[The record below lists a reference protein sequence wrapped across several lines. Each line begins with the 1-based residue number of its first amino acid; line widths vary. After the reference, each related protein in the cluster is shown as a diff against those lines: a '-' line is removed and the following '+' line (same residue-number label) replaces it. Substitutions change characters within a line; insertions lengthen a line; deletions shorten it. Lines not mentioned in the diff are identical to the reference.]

1 VTPGAEPGV
10 HSRSCICAR
19 ARTAGMILGRGKDRT
34 SSSFVLEPMKLAHH
48 VAPIAVTLF
57 SGFACTPSSNR
68 GVAAGTPNDSASDP
82 SQQASSDVDDQRA
95 SNADSPPIA
104 QTPPMP
110 DVPPARAF
118 SPIRQRPVV
127 VPSPAGQYRVRIVDA
142 SMHDLRMFHHD
153 GRSYVLGTVGERY
166 AIVVSNPTP
175 RRVEAVISVDGL
187 DAIDGTAADYVHKRG
202 YILPAYGNAT
212 IEGFRTSLDQVATFR
227 FSSVADSYAGR
238 LGQARDV
245 GVIGVAFFPERAP
258 IAVAPPPSLPRVSPY
273 NDWEGR
279 SRAGGGAPH
288 ATSAAPARKEAPSP
302 SAPASGS
309 GDATEESSNGT
320 LAGRDRAA
328 ERKGL
333 GTEFGEARESH
344 VGETLFTRANASS
357 PSEVAAFR
365 YNDRAGLMALG
376 IRVDPPFVA
385 DSELRTRETADPFR
399 ANRFAAPP
407 P

>member
-1 VTPGAEPGV
+1 
-10 HSRSCICAR
+10 
-19 ARTAGMILGRGKDRT
+19 
-34 SSSFVLEPMKLAHH
+34 MKLAHH

-57 SGFACTPSSNR
+57 SGIACTPSSNR
-68 GVAAGTPNDSASDP
+68 GVAAGTPTDSATDP
-82 SQQASSDVDDQRA
+82 PQQASSDVDDQRA
-95 SNADSPPIA
+95 SSADSPPIA
-104 QTPPMP
+104 QTPPMR
-110 DVPPARAF
+110 DAPPARAF
-118 SPIRQRPVV
+118 SPVRQRPIV
-127 VPSPAGQYRVRIVDA
+127 VPSPLGQYRVRVVDA

-175 RRVEAVISVDGL
+175 RRVEAVISIDGL

-202 YILPAYGNAT
+202 YILPAYGDAT

-245 GVIGVAFFPERAP
+245 GVIGVAFFAERAP
-258 IAVAPPPSLPRVSPY
+258 IAIAPPPSSPRISPY
-273 NDWEGR
+273 DDWEGR
-279 SRAGGGAPH
+279 SRAGGGTPH
-288 ATSAAPARKEAPSP
+288 ATSAAPARKAGEAPTPSP
-302 SAPASGS
+302 RAPASGA
-309 GDATEESSNGT
+309 GDATEGSSNGA
-320 LAGRDRAA
+320 LAGRDRQA
-328 ERKGL
+328 ERRGL

-344 VGETLFTRANASS
+344 VGETSFTRANATS

-365 YNDRAGLMALG
+365 YNDRAGLIALG

>member
-1 VTPGAEPGV
+1 
-10 HSRSCICAR
+10 
-19 ARTAGMILGRGKDRT
+19 
-34 SSSFVLEPMKLAHH
+34 
-48 VAPIAVTLF
+48 
-57 SGFACTPSSNR
+57 
-68 GVAAGTPNDSASDP
+68 
-82 SQQASSDVDDQRA
+82 
-95 SNADSPPIA
+95 
-104 QTPPMP
+104 
-110 DVPPARAF
+110 
-118 SPIRQRPVV
+118 
-127 VPSPAGQYRVRIVDA
+127 
-142 SMHDLRMFHHD
+142 MFHHD

-175 RRVEAVISVDGL
+175 RRVEAVISIDGL

-258 IAVAPPPSLPRVSPY
+258 IAVAPPPAQPNPSPY
-273 NDWEGR
+273 DDWEGR
-279 SRAGGGAPH
+279 SPASGPEPH
-288 ATSAAPARKEAPSP
+288 LTRNVPARKADEAPPP
-302 SAPASGS
+302 SAAASGAGEAAEAS
-309 GDATEESSNGT
+309 PNGA

-328 ERKGL
+328 ERRGL

-344 VGETLFTRANASS
+344 VGETLFTRAHATS
-357 PSEVAAFR
+357 PSEVAVFR
-365 YNDRAGLMALG
+365 YNDRAGLVALG
-376 IRVDPPFVA
+376 IRIDPPFVA
-385 DSELRTRETADPFR
+385 DGELRARETADPFR